1 MHQSEN
7 VFESDIVGDYMA
19 VSIKDVAKNAG
30 VSVSTVSRALNG
42 YTDVNEKT
50 RKKVQKTVR
59 ELGYVPNQSAKNL
72 SSKSKRNMALIIS
85 DLYKNERMDEFTGN
99 ILRGIYEYVNERGT
113 TVATY
118 GISTKMQKEKLLE
131 DMCSEYSLSLIHI

>member
-42 YTDVNEKT
+42 YTDVNEK
-50 RKKVQKTVR
+50 R
-59 ELGYVPNQSAKNL
+59 E
-72 SSKSKRNMALIIS
+72 KRFKRQYAN
-85 DLYKNERMDEFTGN
+85 
-99 ILRGIYEYVNERGT
+99 
-113 TVATY
+113 
-118 GISTKMQKEKLLE
+118 
-131 DMCSEYSLSLIHI
+131 

>member
-1 MHQSEN
+1 MKAI
-7 VFESDIVGDYMA
+7 IVGDHMA

-72 SSKSKRNMALIIS
+72 SSK
-85 DLYKNERMDEFTGN
+85 
-99 ILRGIYEYVNERGT
+99 
-113 TVATY
+113 
-118 GISTKMQKEKLLE
+118 
-131 DMCSEYSLSLIHI
+131 

>member
-1 MHQSEN
+1 
-7 VFESDIVGDYMA
+7 MA

-59 ELGYVPNQSAKNL
+59 EL
-72 SSKSKRNMALIIS
+72 
-85 DLYKNERMDEFTGN
+85 
-99 ILRGIYEYVNERGT
+99 
-113 TVATY
+113 
-118 GISTKMQKEKLLE
+118 
-131 DMCSEYSLSLIHI
+131 